1 MDSVQEIKSRLSIV
15 DVVSQYCQL
24 KKAGRNFKAC
34 CPFHSEKTPSFIISP
49 ERQFAWCYGCQTGG
63 DIFKIVQLLEGVD
76 FKESLKILADKAGV
90 ELPDN
95 FSGGVR
101 KEKKDKLVEI
111 NEEARDFFV
120 SELSKNSEAQ
130 EYLKNRGLADSTVEE
145 WEIGF
150 APDGYENL
158 FPLLEEKFSKKEI
171 IEAGIAGLR
180 EMGSDRLFD
189 KFRNRVM
196 FPIKD
201 HRGRVVAFTGRVL
214 DDKEPKYLNSS
225 ESPIFTKGNILFGFA
240 SAREAMRES
249 KFAVIVEG
257 QLDAISA
264 HQTDFRN
271 VIASSGTALTENH
284 LKALK
289 NLVERVVFCFDGDSA
304 GIDSTT
310 RSLEIA
316 AMLDLDAKVAIL
328 PAEFKD
334 PDEALQ
340 KDPQIF
346 ATAVAETK
354 TPLEFFFAKVL
365 AKVDLNETVEKKKA
379 VRTLLSFAQKISSAV
394 ERDDFTRQLGVK
406 LKISESVLSE
416 ELENLPNNFVPQ
428 KKPETETRE
437 EKISVRDLLQ
447 GLALNF
453 PEASR
458 ELEKELEAVGVKEIQ
473 NADESEEKI
482 ALLVSD
488 KYSNFDDAKIRDEMV
503 NLIAKLKERNLQES
517 KKELE
522 QKIREA
528 EDSNND
534 EQASKL
540 LAEYQKLMSGE
551 I

>member
-340 KDPQIF
+340 KDSQIF